1 MGRKKKTQDWTSL
14 TQEDVVDRCAQ
25 KKFND
30 RQQRAKSSM
39 DMRTK
44 NHDIFSKISHMQNI
58 YPLSGNEWSEGSTQA
73 IKRKIRAQTIQ
84 RVPDG
89 EIVTQFDKNSIE
101 QIEIEFIFK
110 HKILTSEYDGKDML
124 KNIWRAF
131 NYSYDYGFACVRSG
145 FEKDLDGRITALK
158 TNMSEVN
165 RLKTDILNL
174 INDEILALD
183 TSDIGIPLGSLF
195 LPELFSGKGPAIPVR
210 ILSIRN
216 SDATFSS
223 KFSQAGIN
231 QTLHQLTMI
240 VSADVAVLV
249 LGQTSSFT
257 VNSEVVVAE
266 TVIVGDVPSTFLQ
279 TGGNYESKR

>member
-1 MGRKKKTQDWTSL
+1 MRRRIRRLLQLLLILLAAVFLAFLMLRSRYRDVIRDLAETQVKNTTSDL
-14 TQEDVVDRCAQ
+14 TNDAIAKQIADGVIQYDR
-25 KKFND
+25 
-30 RQQRAKSSM
+30 
-39 DMRTK
+39 
-44 NHDIFSKISHMQNI
+44 
-58 YPLSGNEWSEGSTQA
+58 
-73 IKRKIRAQTIQ
+73 
-84 RVPDG
+84 
-89 EIVTQFDKNSIE
+89 IV
-101 QIEIEFIFK
+101 
-110 HKILTSEYDGKDML
+110 Y
-124 KNIWRAF
+124 
-131 NYSYDYGFACVRSG
+131 

-240 VSADVAVLV
+240 VSVDVAVLV

-257 VNSEVVVAE
+257 VNSEGVVAE
-266 TVIVGDVPSTFLQ
+266 TVIVGEVPSTFLQ